1 MTTSPYIE
9 ALAEPRSPA
18 VARPLTAAL
27 PHRHRSSPS
36 LLERLS
42 RKTGPSQP
50 PEAEADR
57 PSEGDRQSALTAR
70 LGASLAEL
78 ERVRANQPTP
88 LDITE
93 LALTAARVVLNH
105 ELRTQRD
112 VLHQHVEDACRTVSD
127 EAVLRVRLHPD
138 LAETYL
144 KGPRPD
150 PFGLEVIAD
159 ATLEPGA
166 IIVEGERSAADASV
180 ETRLAQ
186 FREALAF
193 ELQQDRSTDVSTEEH
208 VA

>member
-9 ALAEPRSPA
+9 ALSQPQSSVA
-18 VARPLTAAL
+18 ARPLAAAL
-27 PHRHRSSPS
+27 PHRRRSSPS

-42 RKTGPSQP
+42 KKTGSASENQATIDAES
-50 PEAEADR
+50 EAQ
-57 PSEGDRQSALTAR
+57 RQSALTAR
-70 LGASLAEL
+70 LCAAVAEL
-78 ERVRANQPTP
+78 ERVQASQPAP
-88 LDITE
+88 LDVTD

-105 ELRTQRD
+105 ELKTQRD
-112 VLHQHVEDACRTVSD
+112 VLHQHVEEACRTVGD
-127 EAVLRVRLHPD
+127 EEALRVRLHPE

-150 PFGLEVIAD
+150 PFGLQVVSD

-193 ELQQDRSTDVSTEEH
+193 ELQQDRSADIAAEEH